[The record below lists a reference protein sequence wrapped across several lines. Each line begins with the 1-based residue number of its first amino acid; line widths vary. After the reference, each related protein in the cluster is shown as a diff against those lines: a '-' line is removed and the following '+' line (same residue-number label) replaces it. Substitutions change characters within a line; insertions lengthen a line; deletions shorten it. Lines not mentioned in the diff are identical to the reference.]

1 MIQLPALAWPGVGLP
16 RLVYLVYFSI
26 TRAAAVVNSD
36 APSMC
41 DIIQHSPF
49 GNR

>member
-16 RLVYLVYFSI
+16 QLVYFSI
-26 TRAAAVVNSD
+26 MQAAAVVNSD

>member
-16 RLVYLVYFSI
+16 RLVYFSI
-26 TRAAAVVNSD
+26 MQAAAVVNSY
-36 APSMC
+36 APSTC
-41 DIIQHSPF
+41 DIIQDSPF

>member
-16 RLVYLVYFSI
+16 RLVYFFI
-26 TRAAAVVNSD
+26 MWAAAVVNSD